1 MKPIRWIAL
10 ALSLT
15 ALLYSASLNLRR
27 NTRTR
32 VITSD
37 AEGYYQYL
45 PAWFIHHDW
54 SDQPYA
60 FPLPN
65 GKPFNKYTCGVAIL
79 QMPFFAAARLAET
92 ALGLEGEHG
101 KGSVYQEAIAL
112 SSVVYTVLGLCLLL
126 NLLLR
131 HLKPAAAWATIAVL
145 LFGTNLFYY
154 CTGEPGMSH
163 AYSFFLIAA
172 VVRLTPGWWQL
183 KSPWQTLGLAWAIAL
198 AALVRPTNAVVVLFP
213 LLAGITSARQLGLRI
228 KTLVQQPLH
237 FILILSALLVWIPQ
251 VHYWHLITGKWW
263 VYSYEYSYKHEAF
276 IYWASPRLVQT
287 LLGFQSGW
295 LVYAP
300 LMVLAFLGWRAL
312 RQSSIGA
319 LALPAATCF
328 LLTWYLCSSW
338 WAYTF
343 SASFGY
349 RALCEHGAYM
359 ALPLGAWLNRQLFV
373 GARWRRM
380 ALVAA
385 LGWGCKGSVAM
396 AWHYRAPWDG
406 PGFPYSRFKHELK
419 RAYRIPLPKK
429 YVPYE
434 GNAPWPS
441 TPNP

>member
-1 MKPIRWIAL
+1 MKPLHWFAF
-10 ALSLT
+10 ALSLIAILYT
-15 ALLYSASLNLRR
+15 ASWNLRQK
-27 NTRTR
+27 TRTR

-45 PAWFIHHDW
+45 PAWFIHQDW
-54 SDQPYA
+54 AEQPYA
-60 FPLPN
+60 FQLPN
-65 GKPFNKYTCGVAIL
+65 RKNFNKYTCGVAIL
-79 QMPFFAAARLAET
+79 QMPFFGAACLAET
-92 ALGLEGEHG
+92 VFGLDGEGG

-112 SSVVYTVLGLCLLL
+112 SSAVYAVLGLCLLL
-126 NLLLR
+126 SLLLK
-131 HLKPAAAWATIAVL
+131 HLRKSAAWAAAAVL

-172 VVRLTPGWWQL
+172 VVRLTPGWWERVT
-183 KSPWQTLGLAWAIAL
+183 PWQTLGLAWAVAL

-213 LLAGITSARQLGLRI
+213 LLAGIASLHQLALRL
-228 KTLVQQPLH
+228 KSLVEKPLH
-237 FILILSALLVWIPQ
+237 LLLILSALLAWAPQ
-251 VHYWHLITGKWW
+251 MYYWHLITGKWW
-263 VYSYEYSYKHEAF
+263 VYSYAYSYKHEAF
-276 IYWASPRLVQT
+276 IYWSSPRLVQT

-300 LMVLAFLGWRAL
+300 LMVLSFLGWRAL
-312 RQSSIGA
+312 RQSSLGS

-349 RALCEHGAYM
+349 RALCEHGAYLI
-359 ALPLGAWLNRQLFV
+359 LPLSAWLNRHLLV
-373 GARWRRM
+373 GSRWRSI
-380 ALVAA
+380 ALTAMLV
-385 LGWGCKGSVAM
+385 WGCKGSVAM

-406 PGFPYSRFKHELK
+406 PGFPYGRFKQELK

-441 TPNP
+441 TTRP